1 MKRKDGFTIVE
12 IAVVIAI
19 ISILA
24 VLTITAYNRVQVN
37 ARNDATKSKATVI
50 SEALEKYYEKN
61 GQYPPDCAAL
71 TGTVGTVASSYFQGI
86 DSNTLTRNGNA
97 TGTNS
102 LVCSGEPST
111 TNFSYDGST
120 DQYNLSY
127 KEESTGKVVT
137 FNSRHRPP
145 SSAPSKPLITLAY
158 NSSTG
163 KLIATAST
171 TPCATGNTLYAFRS
185 QTNTDAWTSYTAP
198 SLGATTELTPLAGY
212 KYSYQVQVQCTGNVL
227 TAESNIS
234 NSYIHP
240 VYVVSDPTISTS
252 ASSDQTYVT
261 MQSIGCPSPTTPKNR
276 IQSRTRAT
284 VGTTAFDA
292 WGAYSTTNISSNRWT
307 EQGWQTTFKGEA
319 FCDGPYADSTTVS
332 TGESSAVRPIYTPPT
347 PTWAGT
353 AFFYSGANKSKPAW
367 SDFTSSCTPGSWR
380 SSATFD
386 SYPEWKTSEHWYHD
400 FPYWDWWY
408 TGSSYTKYAKY
419 YARYTCK
426 TDFASA
432 TSAEG
437 YARIQI
443 RP

>member
-71 TGTVGTVASSYFQGI
+71 TGAVGTVASSYFQGI

-127 KEESTGKVVT
+127 LEESTGKIVT

-145 SSAPSKPLITLAY
+145 SNAPAKPLITLAY

-163 KLIATAST
+163 KIVATAST
-171 TPCATGNTLYAFRS
+171 SPCATGNTLYSFRS
-185 QTNTDAWTSYTAP
+185 QTNTDAWTAYTTP
-198 SLGATTELTPLAGY
+198 SFTSTTELTPLAGY
-212 KYSYQVQVQCTGNVL
+212 KYAYQAQVQCSGNAL
-227 TAESNIS
+227 TAESNVS
-234 NSYIHP
+234 NSYTHP
-240 VYVVSDPTISTS
+240 VYIVGNPSISSSRS
-252 ASSDQTYVT
+252 ADQSTAT
-261 MQSIGCPSPTTPKNR
+261 MISISCPASTTPKNR
-276 IQSRTRAT
+276 IQSRTRAKT
-284 VGTTAFDA
+284 SVTSFDA
-292 WGAYSTTNISSNRWT
+292 WGSYSTTNITNTRWI
-307 EQGWQTTFKGEA
+307 EQGWQNTFRGEA
-319 FCDGPYADSTTVS
+319 FCDGVFADSSTVS
-332 TGESSAVRPIYTPPT
+332 TGETSVVRPINTPPT
-347 PTWAGT
+347 PTW
-353 AFFYSGANKSKPAW
+353 SGASYFRSGINKSYPADA
-367 SDFTSSCTPGSWR
+367 DFTSSCTPGAWR
-380 SSATFD
+380 VSATFD
-386 SYPEWKTSEHWYHD
+386 SYPEWNTSEHWFHN
-400 FPYWDWWY
+400 FPYDDWWY
-408 TGSSYTKYAKY
+408 SGRSTTQYVKY

-432 TSAEG
+432 KSAEG
-437 YARIQI
+437 YSRREV

>member
-127 KEESTGKVVT
+127 LEESTGKIVT

-145 SSAPSKPLITLAY
+145 S
-158 NSSTG
+158 
-163 KLIATAST
+163 
-171 TPCATGNTLYAFRS
+171 
-185 QTNTDAWTSYTAP
+185 
-198 SLGATTELTPLAGY
+198 
-212 KYSYQVQVQCTGNVL
+212 
-227 TAESNIS
+227 
-234 NSYIHP
+234 
-240 VYVVSDPTISTS
+240 
-252 ASSDQTYVT
+252 
-261 MQSIGCPSPTTPKNR
+261 PSPTK
-276 IQSRTRAT
+276 
-284 VGTTAFDA
+284 
-292 WGAYSTTNISSNRWT
+292 
-307 EQGWQTTFKGEA
+307 
-319 FCDGPYADSTTVS
+319 
-332 TGESSAVRPIYTPPT
+332 
-347 PTWAGT
+347 
-353 AFFYSGANKSKPAW
+353 
-367 SDFTSSCTPGSWR
+367 
-380 SSATFD
+380 
-386 SYPEWKTSEHWYHD
+386 
-400 FPYWDWWY
+400 
-408 TGSSYTKYAKY
+408 
-419 YARYTCK
+419 
-426 TDFASA
+426 
-432 TSAEG
+432 
-437 YARIQI
+437 
-443 RP
+443 